1 LRCSGE
7 VSRQLEKPQH
17 MATKK
22 RVGSTKKAAKKGGP
36 KKSVVAK
43 KAPRKPARTY
53 VTVTNR
59 NYGKALRGTRI
70 WWEGRRP
77 SSLKD
82 DGRINLG
89 KNILEIL
96 TARFPRFRWII
107 TKDVDSITVERG
119 VAKVRTSQKLLSRM
133 GSEHIERNRD
143 IKNDIIR
150 RFFSTNFTA
159 LFKEETAVVYVP
171 GTLAKTLHP
180 GIIPRLSGQDKEAMN
195 RFLPDYVSSESLGT
209 VNKLKA
215 SAQIET
221 LKGLAAN
228 LENEIPRE
236 HPESWWQTYVKANI
250 LLMQQGY
257 ITAVEKL
264 NIAIGDM
271 KFPDFLLV
279 THDNYLDVLEIKKP
293 NTPIL
298 KEDPGRGN
306 FYFDVELSKAV
317 IQTENYINHVNRH
330 QDTLRSHLKDR
341 HGIEIRAVRPRG
353 IILAGDSRNLNLPKE
368 QDDFRLLSQGIKNV
382 TFLTYDELL
391 TRLQNYISVLEEF
404 SAR

>member
-1 LRCSGE
+1 
-7 VSRQLEKPQH
+7 

-22 RVGSTKKAAKKGGP
+22 KPVLKKSAAKKRTA
-36 KKSVVAK
+36 AK
-43 KAPRKPARTY
+43 KVLRKASKTY

-59 NYGKALRGTRI
+59 NYGKALRGMRI

-77 SSLKD
+77 TSLSD

-89 KNILEIL
+89 KNILELL
-96 TARFPRFRWII
+96 TARFDRFRWII
-107 TKDVDSITVERG
+107 TKDVDSVTLERG
-119 VAKVRTSQKLLSRM
+119 IVKVRTSQRLLSKM
-133 GSEHIERNRD
+133 GGEHIDRNRD

-150 RFFSTNFTA
+150 KFFSTTFA
-159 LFKEETAVVYVP
+159 DFFKEDAVPVYVP

-180 GIIPRLSGQDKEAMN
+180 EIIKRLSSQDKEALN
-195 RFLPDYVSSESLGT
+195 RFLPDYISSESHGT

-215 SAQIET
+215 TAQIET
-221 LKGLAAN
+221 LKGLAAD
-228 LENEIPRE
+228 LEKEIPAD

-257 ITAVEKL
+257 IKAIEKL

-298 KEDPGRGN
+298 KADPSRGN
-306 FYFDVELSKAV
+306 YYFDAEMSKAI
-317 IQTENYINHVNRH
+317 IQTENYLNYISKQ
-330 QDTLRSHLKDR
+330 QDALRSHLKD
-341 HGIEIRAVRPRG
+341 HHDIEIRAVRPRG
-353 IILAGDSRNLNLPKE
+353 IILAGDSRSLMLPKE
-368 QDDFRLLSQGIKNV
+368 QDDFRLWSQGIKNV
-382 TFLTYDELL
+382 IFLTYDELL

-404 SAR
+404 STR

>member
-1 LRCSGE
+1 
-7 VSRQLEKPQH
+7 

-22 RVGSTKKAAKKGGP
+22 RQAWAKKSTAKKRMAAKK
-36 KKSVVAK
+36 AT
-43 KAPRKPARTY
+43 RKPVKTY

-77 SSLKD
+77 SNLSD

-89 KNILEIL
+89 KNILELL
-96 TARFPRFRWII
+96 TAKFDRFRWII

-119 VAKVRTSQKLLSRM
+119 ITKVRTSQRLLSKM
-133 GSEHIERNRD
+133 GSEHIDRNRD

-150 RFFSTNFTA
+150 KFFSTIFA
-159 LFKEETAVVYVP
+159 DFFREDVAPIYVP

-180 GIIPRLSGQDKEAMN
+180 DIIKRLSGQDKEALN
-195 RFLPDYVSSESLGT
+195 RFLPNYVSSESVGT

-215 SAQIET
+215 TAQIET
-221 LKGLAAN
+221 LKGLAAD
-228 LENEIPRE
+228 LEKEIPAN

-257 ITAVEKL
+257 IKAIEKM
-264 NIAIGDM
+264 NVAIGDM

-298 KEDPGRGN
+298 KADESRGN
-306 FYFDVELSKAV
+306 YYFDTEMSKAI
-317 IQTENYINHVNRH
+317 IQTENYLNYIGKQ
-330 QDTLRSHLKDR
+330 QDALRTYLKD
-341 HGIEIRAVRPRG
+341 HHDIEIRAVRPRG
-353 IILAGDSRNLNLPKE
+353 IILAGDSRSLRLSKE
-368 QDDFRLLSQGIKNV
+368 QDDFRLWSQGIKNV
-382 TFLTYDELL
+382 IFLTYDELL